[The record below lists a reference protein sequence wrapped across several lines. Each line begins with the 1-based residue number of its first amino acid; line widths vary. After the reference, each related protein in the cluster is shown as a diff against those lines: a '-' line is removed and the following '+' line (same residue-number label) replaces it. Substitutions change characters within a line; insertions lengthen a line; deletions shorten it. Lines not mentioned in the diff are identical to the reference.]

1 MPEKFLRFALPFTS
15 FALAGWVIFYP
26 QPYAASVILGLL
38 FPVATLLGSRFRPN
52 RFSLIDNKR
61 GQVDPKIGLA
71 APLGVISAAL
81 FLRAFLDFRFPDTGS
96 LLLWVGG
103 VSLVIGLMLW
113 VIIEG
118 ASLSIALL
126 IGAFYSL
133 PAVAFLNAT
142 TQQLPARTLQAVV
155 VDKHIYTK
163 PRLRTVVVLAEGQ
176 NHEIPVN
183 EEAFSTIEA
192 GHHLCLRERYG
203 LLRLRPVSFEH
214 CAR

>member
-26 QPYAASVILGLL
+26 TPYAVCVIVGLL
-38 FPVATLLGSRFRPN
+38 FPVFTVLASRLRPDK
-52 RFSLIDNKR
+52 FSLIDKMH

-81 FLRAFLDFRFPDTGS
+81 FLRAFIDFRFPDTAT

-103 VSLVIGLMLW
+103 SALSVGLLLW

-133 PAVAFLNAT
+133 PAVAYLNAT
-142 TQQLPARTLQAVV
+142 TQQPPARTLQAVV
-155 VDKHIYTK
+155 VEKHTYTK
-163 PRLRTVVVLAEGQ
+163 PRLRTVVVLAEGE
-176 NHEIPVN
+176 NHEIPVS
-183 EEAFSTIEA
+183 EKSFMTIDT
-192 GHHLCLRERYG
+192 GHRFCLLEHYG
-203 LLRLRPVSFEH
+203 LLGLRSVSLEH
-214 CAR
+214 CAQ